1 MFLFVASYTYN
12 KLATISKPRHAKIC
26 FYMCKNNGTDQL
38 PGNQRLCF
46 RHIDSI
52 ISKFEVAFSHL
63 CGRTDRFVS
72 DLVGNP
78 DDMFFASRL
87 KLKAKKMIPQTFN

>member
-1 MFLFVASYTYN
+1 MFLFLASYTYN

-26 FYMCKNNGTDQL
+26 FYVCKNNGADQL

-46 RHIDSI
+46 RHMDII
-52 ISKFEVAFSHL
+52 ISNFEVAFSHL

-78 DDMFFASRL
+78 DDRFFCFAAQIEGKENDSTN
-87 KLKAKKMIPQTFN
+87 I